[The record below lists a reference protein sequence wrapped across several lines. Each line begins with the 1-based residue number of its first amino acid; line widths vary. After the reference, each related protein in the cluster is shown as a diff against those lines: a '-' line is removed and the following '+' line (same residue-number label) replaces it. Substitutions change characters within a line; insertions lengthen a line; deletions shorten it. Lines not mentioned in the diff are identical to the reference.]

1 MSNTEMQ
8 TCFCLE
14 ELEAG
19 KTQLIKLANELDEEY
34 PIYLEHR
41 GSGSGEEYSDILQLH
56 LTAKTLWE
64 EIPKLLHSLRN
75 TVTRSLLKPRKKCPM
90 Q

>member
-41 GSGSGEEYSDILQLH
+41 GSGSGEEYSD
-56 LTAKTLWE
+56 
-64 EIPKLLHSLRN
+64 
-75 TVTRSLLKPRKKCPM
+75 RKSVV
-90 Q
+90 